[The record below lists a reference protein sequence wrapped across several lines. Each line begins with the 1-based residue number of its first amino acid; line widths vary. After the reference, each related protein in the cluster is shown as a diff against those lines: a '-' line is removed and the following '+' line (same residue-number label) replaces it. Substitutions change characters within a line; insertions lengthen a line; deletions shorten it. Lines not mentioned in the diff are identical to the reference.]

1 MFDFVRSHNR
11 LLQIALGL
19 LIIPSFGIFG
29 VQSYLSM
36 NDEQTRAVASVD
48 GRDISRA
55 EWDAQH
61 RKEVDEIR
69 QRNPQVDLKLLDTP
83 DAQKRALDTIV
94 RDRVMQAAVVHED
107 LSVSQERI
115 DHEYQTNPEF
125 QQLRALPGA
134 QRDALLAQQG
144 LSGNLLLQN
153 IGQTLARNQALQGV
167 AGSGFIPA
175 SSMKATTDAWFDQ
188 RDIQW
193 QRFDAKDYL
202 AAIQP
207 TDAQVDAYYK
217 AHAADFF
224 APEQARIEYLVLD
237 AAALQSQVKADPTLV
252 QEYYK
257 NNAKL
262 YTTPEERSASYILA
276 KVAPNASAADVA
288 KAKALAE
295 SELAEVRKNPAGFS
309 DTAKKIPQDNGPL
322 EGGDLDFM
330 RKGAL
335 GAPALDNAL
344 FSMKPGDISD
354 VIRIDSGFQ
363 IVKLT
368 GVRGGAVKS
377 FDEVKGQ
384 IEDQLKTQEAQK
396 LFAADA
402 DKFSNTVY
410 EQADS
415 LDPAAKA
422 FQLTKQTATVTRQ
435 PAPGSTGPLASQK
448 LLADVFASDAIKGKH
463 NTEAVE
469 SGPSQLVS
477 ARVVEY
483 TAQHTRPLAE
493 VHDQVV
499 DAVRKAQALASA
511 KKDGDARVAAAKADP
526 ALALPLTATVSRIP
540 DRSGAAPTPREVTMA
555 ALKADLSKGP
565 TVIGVALPD
574 GSYAAVRVLK
584 STPHVPDANEAAQAK
599 DAFTNAYE
607 DAEAQ
612 AVYDSLKVRYKVKM
626 DDARI
631 AAVTSQAASAP
642 N

>member
-237 AAALQSQVKADPTLV
+237 AAALQSQVD
-252 QEYYK
+252 
-257 NNAKL
+257 
-262 YTTPEERSASYILA
+262 
-276 KVAPNASAADVA
+276 
-288 KAKALAE
+288 
-295 SELAEVRKNPAGFS
+295 RKS
-309 DTAKKIPQDNGPL
+309 
-322 EGGDLDFM
+322 
-330 RKGAL
+330 
-335 GAPALDNAL
+335 
-344 FSMKPGDISD
+344 
-354 VIRIDSGFQ
+354 
-363 IVKLT
+363 
-368 GVRGGAVKS
+368 
-377 FDEVKGQ
+377 
-384 IEDQLKTQEAQK
+384 
-396 LFAADA
+396 
-402 DKFSNTVY
+402 
-410 EQADS
+410 
-415 LDPAAKA
+415 
-422 FQLTKQTATVTRQ
+422 
-435 PAPGSTGPLASQK
+435 
-448 LLADVFASDAIKGKH
+448 
-463 NTEAVE
+463 
-469 SGPSQLVS
+469 
-477 ARVVEY
+477 VV
-483 TAQHTRPLAE
+483 
-493 VHDQVV
+493 
-499 DAVRKAQALASA
+499 
-511 KKDGDARVAAAKADP
+511 
-526 ALALPLTATVSRIP
+526 
-540 DRSGAAPTPREVTMA
+540 
-555 ALKADLSKGP
+555 
-565 TVIGVALPD
+565 
-574 GSYAAVRVLK
+574 
-584 STPHVPDANEAAQAK
+584 
-599 DAFTNAYE
+599 
-607 DAEAQ
+607 
-612 AVYDSLKVRYKVKM
+612 
-626 DDARI
+626 
-631 AAVTSQAASAP
+631 
-642 N
+642 